1 MLSGE
6 ALFGDHSIVFGLL
19 VGLTHLCGDAI
30 LASKLAAIV
39 FGGLTALDN
48 VSFQVEEGEIR
59 GLIGPNGAGKSTMF
73 KNIAGF
79 QVPTTGSIHYQG
91 QSIEGKQPHTI
102 AEMGIVRTFQET
114 TLFQEL
120 SVFENALVGTHI
132 RARSNVFSAV
142 LGLDRQKQQAAND
155 RVMEVLEFMG
165 LVERKDQLASELPL
179 GSQRALALSI
189 ALVSEPKVMLMDE
202 PFAGMNG
209 EETSHMMDLTR
220 KVRESGITI
229 VLVEHDMKAVMG
241 LCNYLTVL
249 NFGQVLAQGTP
260 EEVRNN
266 DKVIEAYLGG
276 AR

>member
-1 MLSGE
+1 M
-6 ALFGDHSIVFGLL
+6 
-19 VGLTHLCGDAI
+19 AI
-30 LASKLAAIV
+30 LEINSVSKQ

-79 QVPTTGSIHYQG
+79 QVPTMGNIRYQG
-91 QSIEGKQPHTI
+91 QSIEGKKPHTI

-142 LGLDRQKQQAAND
+142 LGLDRLKQQAASEK
-155 RVMEVLEFMG
+155 VMEVLEFMG
-165 LVERKDQLASELPL
+165 LIERKDQLASELPL

-220 KVRESGITI
+220 KVRESGITV

>member
-1 MLSGE
+1 M
-6 ALFGDHSIVFGLL
+6 
-19 VGLTHLCGDAI
+19 AI
-30 LASKLAAIV
+30 LEINSVSKQ

-79 QVPTTGSIHYQG
+79 QVPTMGSIRYQG
-91 QSIEGKQPHTI
+91 QSIEGKKPHTI

-142 LGLDRQKQQAAND
+142 LGLGRLKQEAASEK
-155 RVMEVLEFMG
+155 VMEVLEFMG

-220 KVRESGITI
+220 KVQESGITV

-276 AR
+276 AK

>member
-1 MLSGE
+1 MP
-6 ALFGDHSIVFGLL
+6 
-19 VGLTHLCGDAI
+19 I
-30 LASKLAAIV
+30 LEISSVSKQ

-79 QVPTTGSIHYQG
+79 QVPTSGSIRYQG
-91 QSIEGKQPHTI
+91 ESIEGKKPHTI

-120 SVFENALVGTHI
+120 SVFENALVGSHI
-132 RARSNVFSAV
+132 CARSNVFSAV
-142 LGLDRQKQQAAND
+142 LGLDRTKQQAASEK
-155 RVMEVLEFMG
+155 VMEVLEFMG

-229 VLVEHDMKAVMG
+229 ILVEHDMKAVMG

-260 EEVRNN
+260 EDVRNN
-266 DKVIEAYLGG
+266 ERVVEAYLGG
-276 AR
+276 AK

>member
-1 MLSGE
+1 MP
-6 ALFGDHSIVFGLL
+6 
-19 VGLTHLCGDAI
+19 I
-30 LASKLAAIV
+30 LEINSVSKQ

-79 QVPTTGSIHYQG
+79 QVPTTGSIRYQG
-91 QSIEGKQPHTI
+91 ESIEGKKPHTI

-120 SVFENALVGTHI
+120 SVFENALVGSHI
-132 RARSNVFSAV
+132 RARTNVFSAV
-142 LGLDRQKQQAAND
+142 LGLDRLKQAAASEK
-155 RVMEVLEFMG
+155 VMEVLDFMG
-165 LVERKDQLASELPL
+165 LMERKDQLASELPL

-189 ALVSEPKVMLMDE
+189 ALVSEPRVMLMDE

-220 KVRESGITI
+220 KVQESGITI

-260 EEVRNN
+260 EDVRNN
-266 DKVIEAYLGG
+266 EKVIEAYLGG

>member
-1 MLSGE
+1 M
-6 ALFGDHSIVFGLL
+6 
-19 VGLTHLCGDAI
+19 AI
-30 LASKLAAIV
+30 LEVNNVSKQ

-79 QVPTTGSIHYQG
+79 QAPTAGSIRYQG
-91 QSIEGKQPHTI
+91 QNIEGRKPHVI
-102 AEMGIVRTFQET
+102 AELGIVRTFQET

-120 SVFENALVGTHI
+120 SVFDNALVGAHLHG
-132 RARSNVFSAV
+132 RSNLFSAIF
-142 LGLDRQKQQAAND
+142 GLDKQKQQESSE
-155 RVMEVLEFMG
+155 RVLEVLESMG
-165 LVERKDQLASELPL
+165 LIERQDQLASELPL

-189 ALVSEPKVMLMDE
+189 ALVSKPKIMLMDE
-202 PFAGMNG
+202 PFAGMNA
-209 EETSHMMDLTR
+209 EETRHMMVLTR
-220 KVRESGITI
+220 KVQESGITV

-260 EEVRNN
+260 EDVRRNE
-266 DKVIEAYLGG
+266 KVIEAYLSG
-276 AR
+276 AK

>member
-1 MLSGE
+1 M
-6 ALFGDHSIVFGLL
+6 
-19 VGLTHLCGDAI
+19 AI
-30 LASKLAAIV
+30 LEINNVSKQ

-48 VSFQVEEGEIR
+48 VSFQVEAGEIR

-79 QVPTTGSIHYQG
+79 QVPTMGSIRYQG
-91 QSIEGKQPHTI
+91 QSIEGKKPHTI

-120 SVFENALVGTHI
+120 SVFENALVGSHI

-142 LGLDRQKQQAAND
+142 LGLDQQKQEAAHNK
-155 RVMEVLEFMG
+155 VMEVLEFMG

-202 PFAGMNG
+202 PFAGMNA
-209 EETSHMMDLTR
+209 EETNHMMDLTR
-220 KVRESGITI
+220 KVQESGITV

-260 EEVRNN
+260 EDVRSNE
-266 DKVIEAYLGG
+266 KVIEAYLGG